1 MRIALKWHKSLVNY
15 FRITFLSASS
25 GKNVQIL
32 FCGHKQGSFI
42 WNTNLLPLNF
52 PSFCNCL
59 LQIWGPYLLR
69 VYFVQHWPFHSR
81 KLHTQLFAEIAG
93 LHMLIVHGAIWHH
106 SGTGLSASRQNHSC
120 SFTYYPWC
128 WTPGSIPEHSSGCNA
143 TVSTIQVRFLFT
155 PKLFPSCSQRGSGYP
170 GSWFCVR
177 VSPIWIPSNVASG
190 A

>member
-1 MRIALKWHKSLVNY
+1 MYRYCFVGISREALFGTQIYYPWI
-15 FRITFLSASS
+15 FPPSATAFCRS
-25 GKNVQIL
+25 GVPMSWESIL
-32 FCGHKQGSFI
+32 F
-42 WNTNLLPLNF
+42 NT
-52 PSFCNCL
+52 
-59 LQIWGPYLLR
+59 G
-69 VYFVQHWPFHSR
+69 PFHSR